1 MDKQCQRILLLILD
15 GCCFAGK
22 PASMSSVFILSGPPY
37 DLIAAFANDGIYRPS
52 VDLGVDEMTSLAHT
66 INENNPWWM
75 VDLERAYCIWAV
87 RILNRGILCY
97 YCGFHLEHQFIKQIS
112 KREKKLMIF
121 FDFRK
126 FLGKKVFCF
135 STMLVL

>member
-87 RILNRGILCY
+87 RILNRGMLCY
-97 YCGFHLEHQFIKQIS
+97 YCGFRLKYQFLKQIYN
-112 KREKKLMIF
+112 KKI
-121 FDFRK
+121 
-126 FLGKKVFCF
+126 
-135 STMLVL
+135 